1 MSQDGSEIIPTR
13 MSKVSAPKPASNPLQ
28 FIKVGPCDLYKAAQE
43 QIKKVEEI
51 KKVEKVKDDS
61 EDWQSV
67 RETQVIYSFQSL
79 NEEDESD
86 GYLKSYCRIWTTGSV
101 ADGSAKSI

>member
-1 MSQDGSEIIPTR
+1 
-13 MSKVSAPKPASNPLQ
+13 MSKVTTPKPASNPLQ
-28 FIKVGPCDLYKAAQE
+28 FIKTGPCDLYKAAQE

-67 RETQVIYSFQSL
+67 SR
-79 NEEDESD
+79 
-86 GYLKSYCRIWTTGSV
+86 
-101 ADGSAKSI
+101 

>member
-1 MSQDGSEIIPTR
+1 MSQDGTEIIPTR
-13 MSKVSAPKPASNPLQ
+13 MSKVTAPKPASNPLQ

-67 RETQVIYSFQSL
+67 RNAEFCFR
-79 NEEDESD
+79 
-86 GYLKSYCRIWTTGSV
+86 YLEV
-101 ADGSAKSI
+101 E

>member
-1 MSQDGSEIIPTR
+1 LQVLPDGSEFIPTR
-13 MSKVSAPKPASNPLQ
+13 SAKAGAPKPAANPLQ

-51 KKVEKVKDDS
+51 KKVEKTVKEDS

-67 RETQVIYSFQSL
+67 RTM
-79 NEEDESD
+79 
-86 GYLKSYCRIWTTGSV
+86 
-101 ADGSAKSI
+101 